1 MDTDRYI
8 VDGMHKLEGEVWVHG
23 AKNAALPILAASLLC
38 DECEIENCPDL
49 SDIRAAQ
56 NILRHLGCKTWWES
70 DSGGRRVLSVK
81 AEGPF
86 VWDIPDSLMREMRSS
101 IVFLGAIISRCKQAK
116 ITYPGGCE
124 LGPRPI
130 DLHLSSLEK
139 RACKCSLPGII
150 IESVTERQ
158 LKEESTMKIS
168 KDMTIGE
175 LIRLDQNIIAI
186 LMRAG
191 MHCIG
196 CPSAQGESLAEAA
209 MVHGI
214 DADVLEAQ
222 INDYLSTK

>member
-70 DSGGRRVLSVK
+70 DSSGRRVLSVK

-101 IVFLGAIISRCKQAK
+101 IVFLGAII
-116 ITYPGGCE
+116 
-124 LGPRPI
+124 
-130 DLHLSSLEK
+130 
-139 RACKCSLPGII
+139 
-150 IESVTERQ
+150 
-158 LKEESTMKIS
+158 
-168 KDMTIGE
+168 
-175 LIRLDQNIIAI
+175 
-186 LMRAG
+186 
-191 MHCIG
+191 
-196 CPSAQGESLAEAA
+196 
-209 MVHGI
+209 
-214 DADVLEAQ
+214 
-222 INDYLSTK
+222 